1 VRDLQGGSPLAA
13 TSEEARE
20 ILEPRELLIPGF
32 EHRHAVKEIIIG
44 HWLQEISWFAQRD
57 VVDLSPAAFKAMLGY
72 DWPGNLDELI
82 LTMERA
88 VRHGQGDFI
97 ELGDLPLDVRRG
109 TF

>member
-1 VRDLQGGSPLAA
+1 MPLSSLLWHVLFWGLTSNRTILPDGHGS
-13 TSEEARE
+13 
-20 ILEPRELLIPGF
+20 
-32 EHRHAVKEIIIG
+32 
-44 HWLQEISWFAQRD
+44 
-57 VVDLSPAAFKAMLGY
+57 AAFKAMLGY